1 MIETK
6 PIESTGSL
14 KALDAHKTWVDT
26 VRHQVSSVRFG
37 LVQIVIHN
45 GRVVQ
50 IEKTEKIRFD
60 QPDDR

>member
-1 MIETK
+1 MRTTEQLGATAINEGQENWIETVSK
-6 PIESTGSL
+6 
-14 KALDAHKTWVDT
+14 
-26 VRHQVSSVRFG
+26 QVSSLRFG

-60 QPDDR
+60 QTDDH

>member
-1 MIETK
+1 VIDEKSTVATEVAK
-6 PIESTGSL
+6 PLEP
-14 KALDAHKTWVDT
+14 HKQWVET
-26 VRHQVSSVRFG
+26 VRHQVGSVRFG
-37 LVQIVIHN
+37 VVQIVIHN